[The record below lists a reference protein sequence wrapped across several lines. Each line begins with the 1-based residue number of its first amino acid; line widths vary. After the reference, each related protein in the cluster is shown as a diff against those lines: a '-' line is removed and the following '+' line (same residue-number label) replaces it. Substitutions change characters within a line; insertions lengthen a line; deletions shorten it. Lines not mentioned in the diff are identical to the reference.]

1 MAKDDKSAEEVKVAA
16 PKSKL
21 VLILVI
27 ILVIVLVAGGA
38 ATFLLLTGG
47 SGKGKKHKGGDDADE
62 GSSGKTVVVALEEKF
77 TVNLQ
82 AEDGSQHYLQ
92 VPKVELEVGSP
103 QVAALIE
110 ERKGKVSDRIS
121 STLRA
126 KTMKEMQAPGSDM
139 KLKEDLKVVINEVLQ
154 LKGEDRGNG
163 VKEVILPSSFII
175 Q

>member
-1 MAKDDKSAEEVKVAA
+1 MARDEGAGEARAEA

-27 ILVIVLVAGGA
+27 VLVAVLAAGGA
-38 ATFLLLTGG
+38 AMFVLLSGG
-47 SGKGKKHKGGDDADE
+47 GKKKHGGDDEEE
-62 GSSGKTVVVALEEKF
+62 GGHAKTSVVSLEEKF

-92 VPKVELEVGSP
+92 VPKVELEVATPES
-103 QVAALIE
+103 AAKIE

-121 STLRA
+121 GVLRA
-126 KTMKEMQAPGSDM
+126 RTMKDMQAPGSDM
-139 KLKEDLKVVINEVLQ
+139 KLKEDLKTVINQSLE
-154 LKGEDRGNG
+154 LKEGKG
-163 VKEVILPSSFII
+163 VKEVILPNSFII

>member
-1 MAKDDKSAEEVKVAA
+1 MAKDEGGGEAGAAA

-27 ILVIVLVAGGA
+27 VLVVVLAAGGGA
-38 ATFLLLTGG
+38 MFMLLNSGG
-47 SGKGKKHKGGDDADE
+47 KHKKNAAADDEEEGGHA
-62 GSSGKTVVVALEEKF
+62 KTAVVVLEEKF

-92 VPKVELEVGSP
+92 VPKVELEVATPES
-103 QVAALIE
+103 AAKIE

-121 STLRA
+121 GVLRA
-126 KTMKEMQAPGSDM
+126 RTLKDMQAAGSDM
-139 KLKEDLKVVINEVLQ
+139 KLKEDLKTVINQALE
-154 LKGEDRGNG
+154 LKEGKG
-163 VKEVILPSSFII
+163 VKEVILPNSFII